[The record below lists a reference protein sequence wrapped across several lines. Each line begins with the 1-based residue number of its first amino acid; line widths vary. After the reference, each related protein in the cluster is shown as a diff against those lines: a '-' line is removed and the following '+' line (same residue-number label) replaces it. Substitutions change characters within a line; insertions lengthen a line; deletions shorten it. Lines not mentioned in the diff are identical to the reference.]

1 MHVDRGSLAFD
12 GPAQYVVEV
21 IGVLSPDWSDRLGG
35 MRIRQLESGDDGE
48 PVTELSGPL
57 LDQAALAGLLTS
69 LYELGLTLKRVS
81 RLDPA

>member
-1 MHVDRGSLAFD
+1 MHIDHGSLAFD

-35 MRIRQLESGDDGE
+35 MRIRQIDGE
-48 PVTELSGPL
+48 EEGEPITELSGSL

-81 RLDPA
+81 RLGPI